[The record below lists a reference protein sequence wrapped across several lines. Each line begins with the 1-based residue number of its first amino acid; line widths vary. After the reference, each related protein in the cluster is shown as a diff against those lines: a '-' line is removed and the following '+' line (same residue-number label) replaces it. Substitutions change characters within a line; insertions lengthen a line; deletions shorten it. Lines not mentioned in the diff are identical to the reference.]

1 MIIFVYMK
9 IIPHYNFDEI
19 IPRRGTESVKWDI
32 CAPGAIPMWVAD
44 MDFKAAPEILEA
56 LQKRLDH
63 GVFGYQTVPD
73 DYFEAVAG
81 WFGRRHGWYGIG
93 RNNLIPTTGVI
104 AAYSAAIKAMTVPGD
119 KVVVMT
125 PCYNAFFPAI
135 GHNRCV
141 QVDCP
146 LRYDGTWSI
155 DFEELE
161 RAVEGA
167 RVLLLCNP
175 HNPVGRVWT
184 REELLKVGEICLRH
198 GVFVI
203 SDEIHCELTYP
214 GHDYTPWATLPSDMV
229 LNSCSCISPTK
240 AFNIAGI
247 QIANLFAADPEVY
260 ARMDTA
266 LRENQCHDVNVFG
279 VAALK
284 AAYNHGEA
292 WLDQLREYL
301 WDNARTVYCYLE
313 DNLPGV
319 VASPLEGTYLMWL
332 DFRAVMTG
340 SPIKSANDGIGMSSN
355 DGCIPANDGGHPVVI
370 RRLDRRISE
379 QLAEYLENVAG
390 VKLSTGTIYGPV
402 AEGWERLNI
411 ACPRK
416 VLLEGLERLAKGV
429 RSFAAGEGSIRGVG
443 KCDLQ
448 SADN

>member
-1 MIIFVYMK
+1 
-9 IIPHYNFDEI
+9 
-19 IPRRGTESVKWDI
+19 
-32 CAPGAIPMWVAD
+32 

-63 GVFGYQTVPD
+63 GVFGYQTVPE
-73 DYFEAVAG
+73 DYFEAVSR
-81 WFGRRHGWYGIG
+81 WFARRHGWKGIG
-93 RNNLIPTTGVI
+93 RENIVPTTGVI

-119 KVVVMT
+119 RVIVMT

-135 GHNRCV
+135 RNNKCA
-141 QVDCP
+141 QLDSP
-146 LRYDGTWSI
+146 LVYSGGLWSI
-155 DFEELE
+155 DYEDLDRKAAE
-161 RAVEGA
+161 A

-184 REELLKVGEICLRH
+184 REELLRVGEICLKH
-198 GVFVI
+198 NVFVI

-214 GHDYTPWATLPSDMV
+214 GHDYTPWATLPREMV

-247 QIANLFAADPEVY
+247 QIANVFAADPTVLAKLDRAINDNE
-260 ARMDTA
+260 
-266 LRENQCHDVNVFG
+266 CCDVNVFG

-313 DNLPGV
+313 DNLPEV

-332 DFRAVMTG
+332 DFRAFTD
-340 SPIKSANDGIGMSSN
+340 SSEKLAN
-355 DGCIPANDGGHPVVI
+355 
-370 RRLDRRISE
+370 
-379 QLAEYLENVAG
+379 YLENVAG

-416 VLLEGLERLAKGV
+416 VLLEGLERLARGV
-429 RSFAAGEGSIRGVG
+429 REFDR
-443 KCDLQ
+443 Q
-448 SADN
+448 

>member
-1 MIIFVYMK
+1 MK
-9 IIPHYNFDEI
+9 YDFDEI
-19 IPRRGTESVKWDI
+19 IPRRGTESVKWDV
-32 CAPGAIPMWVAD
+32 CAPGALAMWVAD

-56 LQKRLDH
+56 LQRRLDH

-73 DYFEAVAG
+73 DFFEAVG
-81 WFGRRHGWYGIG
+81 RWFSRRHGWRGIG
-93 RNNLIPTTGVI
+93 RENIVPTTGVI

-119 KVVVMT
+119 KVIVMT

-135 GHNRCV
+135 RNNKCV
-141 QVDCP
+141 ELDCP
-146 LRYDGTWSI
+146 LRYDGLWSI
-155 DFEELE
+155 DFEDLE
-161 RAVEGA
+161 RKAGEA
-167 RVLLLCNP
+167 KVLLLCNP

-184 REELLKVGEICLRH
+184 REELLRVGEICVRH

-214 GHDYTPWATLPSDMV
+214 GHDYTPWATLPWEMV

-247 QIANLFAADPEVY
+247 QIANVFAADPAVLAKLDRAINDNE
-260 ARMDTA
+260 
-266 LRENQCHDVNVFG
+266 CCDVNVFG

-301 WDNARTVYCYLE
+301 WDNARTVYGFLE

-332 DFRAVMTG
+332 DFRPLLAD
-340 SPIKSANDGIGMSSN
+340 SPIMSASTDSN
-355 DGCIPANDGGHPVVI
+355 DADSAVI
-370 RRLDRRISE
+370 RRLDRRISLSE
-379 QLAEYLENVAG
+379 SLAEYLENTAG

-429 RSFAAGEGSIRGVG
+429 KAFAAG
-443 KCDLQ
+443 
-448 SADN
+448 A